1 MPFKKFTKHAQRT
14 LNRNPNVVHC
24 SEARIT
30 FTEEFAQ
37 KVCDALKAGDDPYKV
52 FTDNSLSVRIL
63 GKSRINGTIGL
74 WKSKY
79 DLTDLPRRKAPV
91 KEKKPVV
98 TAAERRAKNLE
109 EAIKICDGLIAN
121 PSEIPLDGS
130 ADNDTIHFAAIK
142 KVFDSKIPVVLKDL
156 CAHYGYPYNQYYT
169 YVCSLKPKEEFY
181 NILNSHN
188 KKKNIK

>member
-37 KVCDALKAGDDPYKV
+37 KVCDALKAGEDPYKV
-52 FTDNSLSVRIL
+52 FADNGISVRIL

-74 WKSKY
+74 WKSRY
-79 DLTDLPRRKAPV
+79 DLTDLPRRKTTV
-91 KEKKPVV
+91 KEKKHVV

-109 EAIKICDGLIAN
+109 EAIKACDELIAN
-121 PSEIPLDGS
+121 PSAIPVNEN
-130 ADNDTIHFAAIK
+130 ADNDTIHLAAIK
-142 KVFDSKIPVVLKDL
+142 KVYDSKVPVVLKDL
-156 CAHYGYPYNQYYT
+156 CDHYGYQYSLYYA
-169 YVCSLKPKEEFY
+169 YVCSLKPKDKFY

-188 KKKNIK
+188 KKNIK